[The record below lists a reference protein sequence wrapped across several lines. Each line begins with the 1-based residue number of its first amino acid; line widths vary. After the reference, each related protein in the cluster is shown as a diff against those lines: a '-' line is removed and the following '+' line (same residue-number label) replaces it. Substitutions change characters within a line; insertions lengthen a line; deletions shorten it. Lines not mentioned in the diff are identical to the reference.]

1 MLDFI
6 MTTIIPI
13 ASGKGGV
20 GKTVFAANLGVSL
33 ARHGKT
39 VILID
44 LDLGGSNLHTCLG
57 VRNRHPG
64 IGYVIYNKG
73 RSLESLV
80 VSTDIPQLH
89 FIPGDTLFP
98 GTANLPFFKKKK
110 ILQEI
115 RKLVADYILIDLG
128 GGSSFNT
135 IDFFLVSNTGLIV
148 TNPQTTAVLN
158 AYAFI
163 KSSIFRLLY
172 RSFPPRSEERN
183 FMKAHMANRLEGSDL
198 TLTDI
203 LEQLKHLSPEAEEV
217 IRENLS
223 SFHPRVVMNMG
234 KSQNDLAL
242 GAKLRHIVRKNL
254 EIEIEYIGFVGYDDA
269 VDRSIVERTP
279 LCAGYPESNFA
290 SSIDLIREKLMESL
304 NFGEQRL
311 FDDDEDIKD
320 LMGDA
325 DEFSL

>member
-20 GKTVFAANLGVSL
+20 GKSVFTANLGVSL

-44 LDLGGSNLHTCLG
+44 LDLGASNLHTCLG
-57 VRNRHPG
+57 VRNSHPG
-64 IGYVIYNKG
+64 IGYVIYNKD
-73 RSLESLV
+73 RSLESLLV
-80 VSTDIPQLH
+80 PTDISQLY

-110 ILQEI
+110 ILSEI
-115 RKLVADYILIDLG
+115 GKLVADYILIDLG

-148 TNPQTTAVLN
+148 TNPQTTAILN
-158 AYAFI
+158 AYSFI

-172 RSFPPRSEERN
+172 RSFPPRSEERK
-183 FMKAHMANRLEGSDL
+183 FLKEYMANRIEGSDL

-203 LEQLKHLSPEAEEV
+203 LEKLKHLSPEAERV
-217 IRENLS
+217 ILANLS
-223 SFHPRVVMNMG
+223 DFHPRVVMNMG

-254 EIEIEYIGFVGYDDA
+254 EIEIEYVGFIGYDDA
-269 VDRSIVERTP
+269 VERSIVERTP
-279 LCAGYPESNFA
+279 VCAEYPKSNFA
-290 SSIDLIREKLMESL
+290 KSIDLIREKLMESF
-304 NFGEQRL
+304 NYGEQRL
-311 FDDDEDIKD
+311 FDDDEDKKD
-320 LMGDA
+320 LMDGA